1 MNLMNWGFFLDYH
14 ALALETTL
22 LLSKTTEECRG
33 EKPKWDLQR
42 YAYLSMTEYVVNT
55 FVRL

>member
-22 LLSKTTEECRG
+22 LLSKTTKECRG
-33 EKPKWDLQR
+33 ENQSGTLEG